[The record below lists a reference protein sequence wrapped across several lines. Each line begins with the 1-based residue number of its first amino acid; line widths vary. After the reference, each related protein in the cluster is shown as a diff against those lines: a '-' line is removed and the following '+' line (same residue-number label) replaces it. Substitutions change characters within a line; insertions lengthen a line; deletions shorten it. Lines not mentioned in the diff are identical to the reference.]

1 MSYKDASNVSVL
13 PILHMFSDKMNFV
26 FFWAHLSGGGAH
38 PRESSSLML
47 CSVHGQRIC
56 LLLYLIT
63 QLEFYELF
71 TMSEHVVGAC
81 LRV

>member
-26 FFWAHLSGGGAH
+26 FFWADLSGGGAH

-47 CSVHGQRIC
+47 CTVHGC